1 MNAVSKNVIQNS
13 FPGLKSVGFLTNRV
27 QQNNWF
33 KKKRKR
39 PKTEHIIVKF
49 PKIGATKKKFPA
61 LGIRMT
67 NRPISNWK
75 LEDNE
80 AMPSKFQ
87 GKIISDLKFHSQ
99 TNYKQIKKL
108 NKVQR

>member
-1 MNAVSKNVIQNS
+1 MNAVSKNVIQKS

-49 PKIGATKKKFPA
+49 PKIGATKKNSQPWESEW
-61 LGIRMT
+61 LTGQYQT
-67 NRPISNWK
+67 GSWK
-75 LEDNE
+75 TMKQCLQN
-80 AMPSKFQ
+80 SK
-87 GKIISDLKFHSQ
+87 GK
-99 TNYKQIKKL
+99 
-108 NKVQR
+108 